1 MKKKVV
7 LISGASTGFG
17 RSIAKLLSSNGFSV
31 YGTSRN
37 PKNYTDFEGLEL
49 LKYDLTTFKDS
60 KNVVKKVLSTEGKID
75 VLINNAGSGFVGPIE
90 EMSIKD
96 AKHLFDINFFG
107 HIDLIQAVLPSMRK
121 NKRGIIVN
129 ITSIAGYNNVPFGS
143 IYSASKYS
151 MECLGASL
159 NMELKDFGIRVVNIA
174 PGDYRTEVFNKR
186 IKTNLN
192 IKSPYYSRYK
202 KFSETVKYNMDK
214 QSRDPIEVAKL
225 TLKIIKMKNPGIH
238 YIVGHFLQKFSISLK
253 KILPEKLYQKLIMD
267 HYKI

>member
-1 MKKKVV
+1 MT
-7 LISGASTGFG
+7 A
-17 RSIAKLLSSNGFSV
+17 
-31 YGTSRN
+31 
-37 PKNYTDFEGLEL
+37 
-49 LKYDLTTFKDS
+49 FKDS
-60 KNVVKKVLSTEGKID
+60 KKLVEKVLSIEGKID

-96 AKHLFDINFFG
+96 AKHLFDTNFFG

-121 NKRGIIVN
+121 NKSGIIVN
-129 ITSIAGYNNVPFGS
+129 ITSIAGYNNIPFGS

-174 PGDYRTEVFNKR
+174 PGDYRTGIFDKR

-192 IKSPYYSRYK
+192 INSPYYSRYK
-202 KFSETVKYNMDK
+202 KFSETVKHNMDK

-225 TLKIIKMKNPGIH
+225 TLKIIKRKNQEFI
-238 YIVGHFLQKFSISLK
+238 I
-253 KILPEKLYQKLIMD
+253 
-267 HYKI
+267 

>member
-37 PKNYTDFEGLEL
+37 PKKYTDFEGLEL

-60 KNVVKKVLSTEGKID
+60 KNLVKKVLSIEGKID
-75 VLINNAGSGFVGPIE
+75 ILINNAGSGFAGPIE

-129 ITSIAGYNNVPFGS
+129 ITSIAGYNTVPFGS

-192 IKSPYYSRYK
+192 INSPYYSRYK
-202 KFSETVKYNMDK
+202 KFSETVKYNMDE

-225 TLKIIKMKNPGIH
+225 TLKIINSENPGIH

>member
-37 PKNYTDFEGLEL
+37 PKKYADFEGLEL

-60 KNVVKKVLSTEGKID
+60 KNLVKKVLSTEGKID
-75 VLINNAGSGFVGPIE
+75 ILINNAGSGFAGPIE

-129 ITSIAGYNNVPFGS
+129 ITSIAGYNTVPFGS

-192 IKSPYYSRYK
+192 INSPYYSRYK
-202 KFSETVKYNMDK
+202 KFSETVKYNMDE

-225 TLKIIKMKNPGIH
+225 TLKIINSENPGIH
-238 YIVGHFLQKFSISLK
+238 YLVGHFLQKFSISLK

>member
-37 PKNYTDFEGLEL
+37 PNKYTDFEGLEL

-60 KNVVKKVLSTEGKID
+60 KNLVKKVLSTEGKID
-75 VLINNAGSGFVGPIE
+75 ILINNAGSGFAGPIE

-121 NKRGIIVN
+121 NKRGIILN
-129 ITSIAGYNNVPFGS
+129 ITSIAGYNTVPFGS

-192 IKSPYYSRYK
+192 INSPYYSRYK
-202 KFSETVKYNMDK
+202 KFSETVKYNMDE

-225 TLKIIKMKNPGIH
+225 TLKIINSENPGIH

>member
-37 PKNYTDFEGLEL
+37 PKKYTDFEGLEL

-60 KNVVKKVLSTEGKID
+60 KNLVKKVLSAEGKID
-75 VLINNAGSGFVGPIE
+75 ILINNAGSGFAGPIE

-129 ITSIAGYNNVPFGS
+129 ITSIAGYNTVPFGS

-192 IKSPYYSRYK
+192 INSPYYSRYK
-202 KFSETVKYNMDK
+202 KFSETVKYNMDE

-225 TLKIIKMKNPGIH
+225 TLKIINSENPGIH